1 MRLGGIGAAEDISD
15 NPLETSKNRFVW
27 LFINL
32 FTAVLASFVIGIFEN
47 TIQKVIA
54 LAVLMPIV
62 ASMGGNAATQTLTVT
77 IQLIASQQL
86 NAKNVMKIINREVV
100 TGLLNG
106 LVFAAI
112 TGVFVYFWFH
122 DLKIAILIGAAMIV
136 NLTVA
141 GLAGI
146 AIPVTLNKMKID
158 PAVSATVFVTTVTD
172 VVGFF
177 AFLGIASLF
186 V

>member
-1 MRLGGIGAAEDISD
+1 MKKITLRDSIRWNKES
-15 NPLETSKNRFVW
+15 FVLFKKTPNQSLMLSLAY
-27 LFINL
+27 LFIFML
-32 FTAVLASFVIGIFEN
+32 LPS
-47 TIQKVIA
+47 
-54 LAVLMPIV
+54 MPIV
-62 ASMGGNAATQTLTVT
+62 QVFS
-77 IQLIASQQL
+77 IASIL
-86 NAKNVMKIINREVV
+86 IWPIF
-100 TGLLNG
+100 

>member
-1 MRLGGIGAAEDISD
+1 MNVGYADPSD
-15 NPLETSKNRFVW
+15 A
-27 LFINL
+27 I
-32 FTAVLASFVIGIFEN
+32 
-47 TIQKVIA
+47 
-54 LAVLMPIV
+54 
-62 ASMGGNAATQTLTVT
+62 
-77 IQLIASQQL
+77 
-86 NAKNVMKIINREVV
+86 V
-100 TGLLNG
+100 TGLIVAGYASFN
-106 LVFAAI
+106 I
-112 TGVFVYFWFH
+112 IVYFWFN

-158 PAVSATVFVTTVTD
+158 PAISATVFVTTVTD